1 MPVIPGN
8 QAYTTTVQAEVNKL
22 KANPE
27 FYNILG
33 GAAGYSQEPALTIA
47 NEIMCRIL
55 AEGMPWKWNRAYIP
69 PFITASLQQD
79 YMTQITDIGWLES
92 AWRVDINN
100 STSNANRAPKPIFSM
115 ETVRDLDQTS
125 FQGVP
130 FNISFIPNSLAFL
143 GTWEANT
150 AYGCGYGQAQTP
162 VTPIQ
167 QFMDINGNLLYI
179 DSTVL
184 GLNIQSPGYTNF
196 DIPLVPN
203 QPYGTSG
210 ATQPAAVPNAT
221 PGSLVQDGSVIW
233 TVADPNGYSLR
244 LSPLPALNG
253 LAWLINPAY
262 QIQPPVIPNLQT
274 PLNPI
279 PNQMMYLFRQGFRA
293 MLKQFNGSK
302 DAGPAYAEW
311 EEQLTRAVR
320 AADRQQEDN
329 CFYPGQSLMG
339 NNPFTSVTSIG
350 AAYPFSPGPWF

>member
-1 MPVIPGN
+1 MTLPGN
-8 QAYTTTVQAEVNKL
+8 QSYSPTIQQLSNQL
-22 KANPE
+22 KSNPE
-27 FYNILG
+27 FFNILG
-33 GAAGYSQEPALTIA
+33 GAAGYSQEPMLTIC
-47 NEIMCRIL
+47 NEVMSRIL
-55 AEGMPWKWNRAYIP
+55 AEGMPWKWNRKYIP

-79 YMTQITDIGWLES
+79 YMTQINDIGWLES

-130 FNISFIPNSLAFL
+130 FNMSFIPNSLAFL
-143 GTWEANT
+143 GTWYADT
-150 AYGCGYGQAQTP
+150 VYGCGYGVAQTP

-167 QFMDINGNLLYI
+167 QFMDANGNLLYI

-184 GLNIQSPGYTNF
+184 NLNIDSPGYTNF
-196 DIPLVPN
+196 NIPLPSN

-210 ATQPAAVPNAT
+210 SVQPAAPPNAPAGT
-221 PGSLVQDGSVIW
+221 LVQDGSVIW
-233 TVADPNGYSLR
+233 TVADPNGYALR

-253 LAWLINPAY
+253 LCWFLNPVY
-262 QIQPPVIPNLQT
+262 QIQPPTLTSLKDNI
-274 PLNPI
+274 NPI
-279 PNQMMYLFRQGFRA
+279 PNQMAYLFRQGVRA
-293 MLKQFNGSK
+293 GLKIFNGVK
-302 DAGPAYAEW
+302 DAGMAYADW
-311 EEQLTRAVR
+311 EEQLVKAIR

>member
-8 QAYTTTVQAEVNKL
+8 HSYSPTLQQECNKL

-27 FYNILG
+27 FYNLLG

-47 NEIMCRIL
+47 NEIMGRIL

-79 YMTQITDIGWLES
+79 YMTQVTDIGWLES

-100 STSNANRAPKPIFSM
+100 STSNANRAPKPIFSL

-130 FNISFIPNSLAFL
+130 FNISFIPNYLAFL

-150 AYGCGYGQAQTP
+150 AYGCGYGGPQTP

-167 QFMDINGNLLYI
+167 QFMDVNGNLLYI

-184 GLNIQSPGYTNF
+184 GLNIQSPGF
-196 DIPLVPN
+196 VGQDIPLPPN
-203 QPYGTSG
+203 SPYGISG
-210 ATQPAAVPNAT
+210 GTAPAAEPGAT
-221 PGSLVQDGSVIW
+221 PGTLVQDNTVIW
-233 TVADPNGYSLR
+233 TVADSDGYSIR

-253 LAWLINPAY
+253 LCWFINPAY
-262 QIQPPVIPNLQT
+262 QIQPPVISNLNT

-279 PNQMMYLFRQGFRA
+279 PNQMMYLFRQGMRA
-293 MLKQFNGSK
+293 CLKRENGSK
-302 DAGPAYAEW
+302 DADSSYMNW
-311 EEQLTRAVR
+311 EETLGKAVR

-329 CFYPGQSLMG
+329 CFYPGVSLMG
-339 NNPFTSVTSIG
+339 GNPWLSPLNIG
-350 AAYPFSPGPWF
+350 AAFPWSPGPY